1 MKFKCFNE
9 RMKTE
14 KRRNKSLVGLGG
26 LLVVPTLSFGQV
38 SIPQQPNIVIIVADD
53 LGYGDLSCY
62 GATALKTPGMDRL
75 SAEGLRFTQGHCTAA
90 TSTPSRYSLLT
101 GMYPWSNPD
110 AKILPGNAALIIGTD
125 QLTLPKVMK
134 RAGYVTGTVGKWHLG
149 LGDGQVDWN
158 DRIYPGAREV
168 GYDYSFIQAA
178 TNDRVPCIFIENGMG
193 VGLEKD
199 DPLYVS
205 YRKNFEGEP
214 TGKDNPE
221 LLRMHPSVGHAGSIV
236 NGVPRIGFQ
245 TGGRNAQWK
254 DEDMAELFL
263 EKAKAFLRANKDKPF
278 FLYYGLH
285 QPHVPRV
292 PNERFAGKSGMGPRG
307 DVILEADWCVAEFLK
322 EMDSLG
328 LTENTL
334 VILTSDNGPVLDD
347 GYKDEA
353 EERVG
358 IHKPAGPYR
367 GWKTTMYE
375 GGTCVPFLLRWPS
388 VVKPGVSDALVCQM
402 DLLASLSALVGES
415 YSERTD
421 SQNTLPAF
429 LGFSGKGREELVIEG
444 MFNYAFRQNDW
455 TLIPP
460 YGPNRVYELY
470 NVKDDPGQTNNVA
483 DKYPVQ
489 LRKMMRRFEHL
500 KRTIGKITD
509 F

>member
-1 MKFKCFNE
+1 MKNRYLIKC
-9 RMKTE
+9 MA
-14 KRRNKSLVGLGG
+14 LGG
-26 LLVVPTLSFGQV
+26 LTPIAVVAQV

-75 SAEGLRFTQGHCTAA
+75 STEGLRFTQGHCTAA

-101 GMYPWSNPD
+101 GMYPWSNPN

-125 QLTLPKVMK
+125 QVTLPKVMK
-134 RAGYVTGTVGKWHLG
+134 QAGYVTGTVGKWHLG

-245 TGGRNAQWK
+245 TGGRKAQWK
-254 DEDMAELFL
+254 DEEMAELFL
-263 EKAKAFLRANKDKPF
+263 EKAKAFLRDNKDKPF

-292 PNERFAGKSGMGPRG
+292 PNERFIGKSGMGPRG
-307 DVILEADWCVAEFLK
+307 DVILEADWCVSEFLK
-322 EMDSLG
+322 EMDRLG

-347 GYKDEA
+347 GYQDEA
-353 EERVG
+353 EELVG
-358 IHKPAGPYR
+358 EHKPAGPYR
-367 GWKTTMYE
+367 GWKCSMYE
-375 GGTCVPFLLRWPS
+375 GGTCIPFLLRWPA
-388 VVKPGVSDALVCQM
+388 VVKPGVSDAFVCQM

-415 YSERTD
+415 YSARTD
-421 SQNTLPAF
+421 SQNTLSAF
-429 LGFSGKGREELVIEG
+429 LGFSQEGRKELVMEG
-444 MFNYAFRQNDW
+444 MLDYAFRQGDW

-460 YGPNRVYELY
+460 YGANQEYELY
-470 NVKDDPGQTNNVA
+470 NVKKDPGQTTNVA
-483 DKYPVQ
+483 AKHPDR
-489 LRKMMRRFEHL
+489 LRKLIRRFEHL
-500 KRTIGKITD
+500 KRTTGKVTD